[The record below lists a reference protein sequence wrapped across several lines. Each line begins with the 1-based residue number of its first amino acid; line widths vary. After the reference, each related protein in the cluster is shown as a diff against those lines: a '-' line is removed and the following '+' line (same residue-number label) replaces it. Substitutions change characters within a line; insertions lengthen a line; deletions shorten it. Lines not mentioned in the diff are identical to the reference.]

1 MSNHQSRERGKSHRR
16 RRDHN
21 FWREWKEEHKRNAET
36 TGRPRGGRRH
46 SPRHLMRIRAQM
58 WRQFFHQYMGEYPE
72 DHWAFRGRR
81 FNPWRQG
88 EDAFNP
94 FVATLLSK
102 GGGLLPLLVLDM
114 LVQKARYGN
123 EIMEEIGRKTD
134 GQWVANPGAIY
145 PLMTVLEEAGLIDG
159 QWEDPRKRTVRVY
172 EITEKGRLEL
182 PRLKAIVKPKLDEA
196 LAVLAVISADLDND
210 DEVSETTTL

>member
-1 MSNHQSRERGKSHRR
+1 
-16 RRDHN
+16 
-21 FWREWKEEHKRNAET
+21 
-36 TGRPRGGRRH
+36 
-46 SPRHLMRIRAQM
+46 
-58 WRQFFHQYMGEYPE
+58 
-72 DHWAFRGRR
+72 AFRGRR

-88 EDAFNP
+88 EDTFNP

-114 LVQKARYGN
+114 LVKKARYGN
-123 EIMEEIGRKTD
+123 EIMEEIGRKTN

-145 PLMTVLEEAGLIDG
+145 PLMSVLEEAGLISG
-159 QWEDPRKRTVRVY
+159 TWADPRKRTVRVY

-196 LAVLAVISADLDND
+196 LAVFEVISAELEADDDNPQ
-210 DEVSETTTL
+210 TTSL